1 MRWVLCHRRCYV
13 FLSEIKTFTYL
24 WPKLL
29 SHLEMHSSSYTINK
43 KTFKKMFVGIFTNYH
58 VSNVIYKHILHP
70 LSYLIQ
76 LSFLKSSALKSSRSF
91 SHSWLVTGFV
101 TRLTRRV
108 SLVKQKLFTLLEH
121 LSSPSVFSGVHV
133 TRYLV
138 FYVCFVDHC
147 FSFFFWPLLCLF
159 FFDIRI
165 LITLWYPLKSYSSWW
180 YSVVLLFTNR
190 L

>member
-1 MRWVLCHRRCYV
+1 MWEFSQTIMSQMLSSNIYCIHCLTWSSRP
-13 FLSEIKTFTYL
+13 FLSF
-24 WPKLL
+24 
-29 SHLEMHSSSYTINK
+29 
-43 KTFKKMFVGIFTNYH
+43 
-58 VSNVIYKHILHP
+58 P
-70 LSYLIQ
+70 LV
-76 LSFLKSSALKSSRSF
+76 KSSRSF

-108 SLVKQKLFTLLEH
+108 SLVKQELFTLLEQM
-121 LSSPSVFSGVHV
+121 SSPSDFSGVHV

-138 FYVCFVDHC
+138 FYVYFVDHC

-180 YSVVLLFTNR
+180 YSVVL
-190 L
+190 